1 MGDTN
6 NGVGL
11 DQYIAGQCTRGTV
24 QTPFA
29 AGTTMDDMKEML
41 RDAQPDTVLQVAG
54 AWKRVSEM
62 LVGDGGIQ
70 GAFDQAVSHIMQHW
84 EGASADAF
92 HAKAQKISKSIQDT
106 ATYATYTSVA
116 MKSAGDVLKQIKPE
130 VMAMEK
136 PSGLAS
142 AWDYATDLGD
152 RDDNAYKKDLTGNA
166 GAQNALD
173 KDEGTLSAGKEAQLK
188 MAAKMET
195 LAVAYTSQTA
205 TMGSWKKVKP
215 TVDNNEKDV
224 PGDPGGVAP
233 VPVMVTPE
241 ARAPHSTNSSGSVRG
256 GTTSGPKTSL
266 VNAPKTLPRDAG
278 ISGGAQKPLSASDPI
293 GTSVDGISGGV
304 TGGSRPGG
312 GTPAVGVGGSVG
324 PVGGGAASGSGAA
337 GLPGASGGLGAAAG
351 AAGRGTGSGAV
362 GRGMPGAG
370 GAGAGKVGAGGKGGS
385 ARGGSLARMR
395 GGVVGEAEEGAAGKR
410 GAQGGSGL
418 HQSRGATGK
427 GQTGGKGRNGMLGGR
442 GMSTDAHEKEGRT
455 SDRPDYLVEDE
466 ETWIP
471 DSEVA
476 PRVIE

>member
-1 MGDTN
+1 VGDSN

-24 QTPFA
+24 ETPFA
-29 AGTTMDDMKEML
+29 TGKDMDQMKDML
-41 RDAQPDTVLQVAG
+41 RNAQPETVLQVANG
-54 AWKRVSEM
+54 WKRVSEM
-62 LVGDGGIQ
+62 LVGGGGIKST
-70 GAFDQAVSHIMQHW
+70 FDQTVSHIMQHW
-84 EGASADAF
+84 EGDSADAF
-92 HAKAQKISKSIQDT
+92 HAKAQKISKSLEDT

-136 PSGLAS
+136 PSGLSS

-195 LAVAYTSQTA
+195 LAVAYSSQTA
-205 TMGSWKKVKP
+205 TMGSWRQGRVEHG
-215 TVDNNEKDV
+215 DKDY

-233 VPVMVTPE
+233 VPVMVSPDVGTP
-241 ARAPHSTNSSGSVRG
+241 HGSTSGGSVRG
-256 GTTSGPKTSL
+256 SGTSGTKTGL
-266 VNAPKTLPRDAG
+266 VNSPKTLPRDAG
-278 ISGGAQKPLSASDPI
+278 ISGGAQTPLTNSQPV

-304 TGGSRPGG
+304 TSGSRPGG
-312 GTPAVGVGGSVG
+312 GAAGIGPGGSVG
-324 PVGGGAASGSGAA
+324 PVGGGAANGSGAA
-337 GLPGASGGLGAAAG
+337 GLPGAAGGFGATTAGAAG
-351 AAGRGTGSGAV
+351 AAGRGAGAM
-362 GRGMPGAG
+362 GRGMPGAT
-370 GAGAGKVGAGGKGGS
+370 GAGGGKAGAGGKSGS
-385 ARGGSLARMR
+385 TRGGSLARTR

-418 HQSRGATGK
+418 HQSRGAAGK
-427 GQTGGKGRNGMLGGR
+427 GQTGSKGRNGMMAGR
-442 GMSTDAHEKEGRT
+442 GANSGHEEEERSTGQ
-455 SDRPDYLVEDE
+455 RPDYLVEDE

-471 DSEVA
+471 DRDVA
-476 PRVIE
+476 PRVVE